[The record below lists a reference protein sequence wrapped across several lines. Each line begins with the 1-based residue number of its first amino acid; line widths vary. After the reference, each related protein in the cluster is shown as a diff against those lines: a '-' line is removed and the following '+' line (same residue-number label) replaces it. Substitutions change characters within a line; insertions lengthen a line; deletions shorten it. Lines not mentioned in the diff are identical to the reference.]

1 MTRCPALDGGT
12 VAYVDG
18 SVAATGAMGAGIFYG
33 IGHPLNRSVRL
44 RQWWSDS
51 GACSPME
58 QTGEAIGDPNL
69 AELGAVY
76 LALLFHPPD
85 QPLTLCTDS
94 LFVLQQMQ
102 WLTAQQ
108 VRTESPYRVSLTV
121 VCPQTSWLSPR
132 RRADTALAGCVHQ
145 VGCTPGLL
153 GVFTPLQRLYT
164 CEKQRWCFTRFRH
177 TVLAT
182 ATPQETLWQMR

>member
-1 MTRCPALDGGT
+1 
-12 VAYVDG
+12 
-18 SVAATGAMGAGIFYG
+18 MGAGIFYG

-44 RQWWSDS
+44 RQRWSAS
-51 GACSPME
+51 GVSSVSSAAA
-58 QTGEAIGDPNL
+58 QTGEAVGDPNL

-108 VRTESPYRVSLTV
+108 VR
-121 VCPQTSWLSPR
+121 
-132 RRADTALAGCVHQ
+132 A
-145 VGCTPGLL
+145 
-153 GVFTPLQRLYT
+153 
-164 CEKQRWCFTRFRH
+164 
-177 TVLAT
+177 
-182 ATPQETLWQMR
+182 